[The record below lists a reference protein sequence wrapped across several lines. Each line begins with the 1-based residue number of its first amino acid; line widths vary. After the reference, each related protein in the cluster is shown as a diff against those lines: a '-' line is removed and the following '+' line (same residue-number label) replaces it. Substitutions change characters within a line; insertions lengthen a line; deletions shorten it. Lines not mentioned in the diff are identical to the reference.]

1 MSTNGERAAP
11 TPPDPSPGRPPTP
24 AAFTLSCLFGA
35 IGLVV
40 LVAGL
45 VTSSDA
51 VAVAGMV
58 AGALS
63 LAAALYWRS
72 ELVRAWAERKRS
84 GPG

>member
-1 MSTNGERAAP
+1 MSADGGRTAP
-11 TPPDPSPGRPPTP
+11 TPPEPSPARPPTP
-24 AAFTLSCLFGA
+24 AALTLSCLFGV

-84 GPG
+84 AGL